1 MPDQALP
8 AWATRAIEELHDCDR
23 WANDVARNLSAAQLN
38 WSPAPGAWSVGQCL
52 HHLYVTNEKYL
63 PPIAK
68 ALDGR
73 PVQPV
78 QEITPGWFAR
88 YFISNYIAPPP
99 PGSVKVKTRARAPRQ
114 IVPATTVDPSV
125 LDQLLRTNDTAR
137 DLFRRASR
145 FDVNRIRFQN
155 PFVPLFRF
163 TVGSG
168 IEIIWKHQR
177 RHLGQAERVR
187 QAPDFPRDVSGPST
201 SADR

>member
-8 AWATRAIEELHDCDR
+8 AWATRAVEELHACDR
-23 WANDVARNLSAAQLN
+23 RANDVARNLSAAQLN

-73 PVQPV
+73 PAQPV

-99 PGSVKVKTRARAPRQ
+99 PGSLKVRTRARAPRQ
-114 IVPATTVDPSV
+114 IAPATTVDPSV

-168 IEIIWKHQR
+168 IEIIWKHQH

-201 SADR
+201 PADR